1 MKASN
6 RSYGYG
12 YEYAYGYG
20 YGYGY
25 GYYEDDNNDGGIKK
39 AFKSIFGKKK
49 KTA

>member
-25 GYYEDDNNDGGIKK
+25 GYYEDDSKEKGLKG

-49 KTA
+49 KA